1 MTIEERTHEPGSNPA
16 EVASSSRIDVHAHC
30 VPQER
35 QAVPAASAPLFR
47 GLTGWNVPSA
57 LEMMDRQGIATA
69 VLSMA
74 FWSGLFADADDVAA
88 ARRLTRSFNEQ
99 LAEVIRSHPDRFG
112 GFACLPCPTWTAH
125 WPRST
130 MHWER

>member
-1 MTIEERTHEPGSNPA
+1 MTVEERTHEPGSNPA
-16 EVASSSRIDVHAHC
+16 EVASSSRIDVHVHC
-30 VPQER
+30 VPQEW

-74 FWSGLFADADDVAA
+74 FGAGCSPTPMMSP
-88 ARRLTRSFNEQ
+88 R
-99 LAEVIRSHPDRFG
+99 PG
-112 GFACLPCPTWTAH
+112 GSPAH
-125 WPRST
+125 ST
-130 MHWER
+130 SN